1 MLLLLEL
8 SQMVKPKMPILIL
21 NINTVNTY
29 RARIMEKMEM
39 HSNMELAHYAI
50 ENKLID

>member
-1 MLLLLEL
+1 MR
-8 SQMVKPKMPILIL
+8 LISIGKTIKEIADMISIS
-21 NINTVNTY
+21 INTFNTN
-29 RARIMEKMEM
+29 RPRIMEKMEM